1 MGCQLLSP
9 SSALGSGCTLVV
21 LAAPKKLAQGYRCHP
36 AAARQHNVSLT
47 STTLTQSI
55 ASCKPTPN
63 PSRPAR
69 AGTDGEGKPSLDYC
83 NTLVLNGFND
93 D

>member
-9 SSALGSGCTLVV
+9 SSALGSGCPLVV
-21 LAAPKKLAQGYRCHP
+21 LAAPQKLAPGYRYHP
-36 AAARQHNVSLT
+36 AAAGQHIVSLT

-55 ASCKPTPN
+55 ASYKPTPN
-63 PSRPAR
+63 PSS
-69 AGTDGEGKPSLDYC
+69 EGKPSLDYC

-93 D
+93 EQQKHF